1 METSTP
7 VSERRENN
15 LIELEEDSP
24 IGKSF
29 DDQLQSSIYSNDSA
43 DVIPSS
49 KKTAGIS
56 DDIDIMAV
64 TPPQEISPDT
74 MDRRL
79 ALHYVD
85 IMRSSKNNNMLQE
98 LHEPDE
104 HAQDIATNTFAK
116 RSDGQVMDR
125 ASAPGIK
132 LQQNL
137 AIEGNRVGVVDE
149 MNENPVRE
157 GDSAVVIDEMNKT
170 SERGGTVL
178 LLWMK

>member
-1 METSTP
+1 
-7 VSERRENN
+7 
-15 LIELEEDSP
+15 
-24 IGKSF
+24 
-29 DDQLQSSIYSNDSA
+29 
-43 DVIPSS
+43 
-49 KKTAGIS
+49 
-56 DDIDIMAV
+56 MAV

-149 MNENPVRE
+149 MNENLVRE

-170 SERGGTVL
+170 SERGGDGAVVKDEMNKSQRGGGARGSHRR
-178 LLWMK
+178 WNSRFQHQE